1 MGAIN
6 FDDFSNWGNISNQ
19 QVTQSGPSN
28 KNTDGNSMST
38 QTGNANSLQWGNKNS
53 YQYGVSNSVLVGMSF
68 STNVAATISTTVGV
82 PFSFQLAGSV
92 SAFLGPK
99 FSLNRSWE
107 LSASWASKY
116 TWVKKEPEYELKEEG
131 FELVDKTAK
140 FHNDANEWV
149 RTQNFVAQNVVDTI
163 ADEQRRLGARVEAV
177 AASDTKTV
185 AGTHSITAT
194 QHEFTSTMGSHIRMG
209 SFISMNGSMLS
220 FAGEVIKLG

>member
-1 MGAIN
+1 MAAIDFN
-6 FDDFSNWGNISNQ
+6 NFSNWGNISGQ
-19 QVTQSGPSN
+19 DIVQSGPSA
-28 KNTDGNSMST
+28 KNTDGDSYST

-53 YQYGVSNSVLVGMSF
+53 YQYGVSNSVFIGMSF
-68 STNVAATISTTVGV
+68 STNVAATVSTTVGV

-116 TWVKKEPEYELKEEG
+116 TWVKKEAEYELKEEG

-185 AGTHSITAT
+185 VGTHTINAASHSIQSTAGAFVKLSLGVTVKGLSIT
-194 QHEFTSTMGSHIRMG
+194 
-209 SFISMNGSMLS
+209 L
-220 FAGEVIKLG
+220 AGNVVNIG